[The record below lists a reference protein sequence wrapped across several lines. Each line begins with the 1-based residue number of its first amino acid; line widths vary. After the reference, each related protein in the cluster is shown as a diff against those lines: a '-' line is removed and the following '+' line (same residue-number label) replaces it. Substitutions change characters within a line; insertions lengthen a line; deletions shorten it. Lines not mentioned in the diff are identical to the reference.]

1 MSAAPA
7 SPPKAEPHGIHA
19 ALSAWLGS
27 FIPGRMAVNARER
40 WRVAAG
46 AALGVLFV
54 ALLCR
59 WSGGADAALPWLVAP
74 MGASALL
81 VFGVPASPMAQPWAV
96 VAGNALSMLVGIG
109 CVHAFG
115 ASPWAAALAVGLAI
129 ALMFAL
135 RCLHPPGGASALL
148 AVLSGVHDP
157 AFVLFPVFTNAVLL
171 VLGGCIYNTLTG
183 RRYPHRQRPAAA
195 PVVAGTQ
202 EGVDSRF
209 TEADLDAVLSRYNQV
224 LDVSRDDLRELLQ
237 EAEVQAYRR
246 RMGTER
252 CEDVMTREP
261 ISVQFGTPLQEAWV
275 LLREH
280 HIKAL
285 PVVDRARRLIGI
297 VTLADFMRGA
307 DIDMHEGW
315 ATRLRALL
323 RPTPHS
329 HSDKPEVVGQ
339 IMNTRVRVA
348 SFDRP
353 LAELVPIFAASGHHH
368 IPIIDAEQRL
378 VGIVTQ
384 TDLVAALCRPA

>member
-1 MSAAPA
+1 M
-7 SPPKAEPHGIHA
+7 
-19 ALSAWLGS
+19 
-27 FIPGRMAVNARER
+27 
-40 WRVAAG
+40 
-46 AALGVLFV
+46 
-54 ALLCR
+54 
-59 WSGGADAALPWLVAP
+59 
-74 MGASALL
+74 
-81 VFGVPASPMAQPWAV
+81 
-96 VAGNALSMLVGIG
+96 
-109 CVHAFG
+109 
-115 ASPWAAALAVGLAI
+115 
-129 ALMFAL
+129 
-135 RCLHPPGGASALL
+135 
-148 AVLSGVHDP
+148 
-157 AFVLFPVFTNAVLL
+157 
-171 VLGGCIYNTLTG
+171 
-183 RRYPHRQRPAAA
+183 
-195 PVVAGTQ
+195 
-202 EGVDSRF
+202 
-209 TEADLDAVLSRYNQV
+209 
-224 LDVSRDDLRELLQ
+224 
-237 EAEVQAYRR
+237 QAYRR

-339 IMNTRVRVA
+339 IMNARVRVA

-368 IPIIDAEQRL
+368 IPDHRRR
-378 VGIVTQ
+378 
-384 TDLVAALCRPA
+384 AATGRHRHADGPRRRAVPAGVSLTSSQFRSICCVWFE